1 MNRRNTLASL
11 AVVLLLA
18 CLPAVAALA
27 QGKAAP
33 AALVEGVDYVRVADG
48 RPWQPLAGK
57 IEVAEVF
64 AYTCGHCR
72 NFHPLVEAWKKKLP
86 RDVRFSYVPAAFDLQ
101 DRYARA
107 FFAAQAQGALG
118 KTHDATFRAVHDS
131 QALPARGASADEI
144 AAFYA
149 GLGVDAARLKTAM
162 QSPAIDARMADARD
176 FAVRTGVE
184 GTPTVII
191 NGQYRVQGRTLQDIL
206 RIADALI
213 AQLRDAK
220 PSRPR

>member
-1 MNRRNTLASL
+1 MNHRNALASL
-11 AVVLLLA
+11 AALLLA
-18 CLPAVAALA
+18 CLPAAALA

-33 AALVEGVDYVRVADG
+33 APVVEGVDYVVVADG

-64 AYTCGHCR
+64 AYTCHHCR
-72 NFHPLVEAWKKKLP
+72 DFHPLVEAWKKTLP
-86 RDVRFSYVPAAFDLQ
+86 KDVRFSYVPAAFDLQ

-118 KTHDATFRAVHDS
+118 KTHDATFRAVHDT

-149 GLGVDAARLKTAM
+149 GLGLDAARLEAAM
-162 QSPAIDARMADARD
+162 RSPAVDARMADARD

-191 NGQYRVQGRTLQDIL
+191 NGRYRVLGRTLPDIL
-206 RIADALI
+206 RIADALV
-213 AQLRDAK
+213 AQARDAE
-220 PSRPR
+220 PSTRR